1 MSRHS
6 SRKEILGVE
15 TSEINTMNILLKVSQ
30 LLLLSSPVWSSAVGN
45 PSCGHALDLPSVIFL
60 DKFCTDCYN
69 VYRLDEVYQNCQA
82 DCYDNDVLGALVWP
96 RLVCVGVEC
105 ALHMHANTIGTKPN
119 TGMQLGLSGDT
130 TRT

>member
-82 DCYDNDVLGALVWP
+82 DCYDNDVFFFCLNVTLVTQETAARAAGIILALAEP
-96 RLVCVGVEC
+96 RYVESD
-105 ALHMHANTIGTKPN
+105 L
-119 TGMQLGLSGDT
+119 LS
-130 TRT
+130 

>member
-30 LLLLSSPVWSSAVGN
+30 LMLLSTPVWSNAVGN

-82 DCYDNDVLGALVWP
+82 DCYDNDVFFFCLNVTLVTQETAARAAGIILALAEP
-96 RLVCVGVEC
+96 RYVESD
-105 ALHMHANTIGTKPN
+105 L
-119 TGMQLGLSGDT
+119 LS
-130 TRT
+130 

>member
-1 MSRHS
+1 MCRHS

-82 DCYDNDVLGALVWP
+82 DCYDNDVFFFCLNVTLVTQETAARAAGIILALAEP
-96 RLVCVGVEC
+96 RYVESD
-105 ALHMHANTIGTKPN
+105 L
-119 TGMQLGLSGDT
+119 LS
-130 TRT
+130 

>member
-82 DCYDNDVLGALVWP
+82 DCYDNDVFFFCLNVTLVTQETAARAAGIILTLAEP
-96 RLVCVGVEC
+96 RYVESD
-105 ALHMHANTIGTKPN
+105 L
-119 TGMQLGLSGDT
+119 LS
-130 TRT
+130 

>member
-82 DCYDNDVLGALVWP
+82 DCYDNDVFFFCLNVTLVTQETAARAAGIILALAEP
-96 RLVCVGVEC
+96 RYVESD
-105 ALHMHANTIGTKPN
+105 LF
-119 TGMQLGLSGDT
+119 S
-130 TRT
+130 

>member
-1 MSRHS
+1 MG
-6 SRKEILGVE
+6 SRKEIMGVE

-82 DCYDNDVLGALVWP
+82 DCYDNDVFFFCLNVTLVTQETAARAAGIILALAEP
-96 RLVCVGVEC
+96 RYVESD
-105 ALHMHANTIGTKPN
+105 L
-119 TGMQLGLSGDT
+119 LS
-130 TRT
+130 

>member
-69 VYRLDEVYQNCQA
+69 VYRQDEVYQNCQA
-82 DCYDNDVLGALVWP
+82 DCYDNDVFFFCLNVTLVTQETAARAAGIILALAEP
-96 RLVCVGVEC
+96 RYVESD
-105 ALHMHANTIGTKPN
+105 L
-119 TGMQLGLSGDT
+119 LS
-130 TRT
+130 

>member
-1 MSRHS
+1 MFRHS

-30 LLLLSSPVWSSAVGN
+30 LMLLSSPVWSSAVGN

-82 DCYDNDVLGALVWP
+82 DCYDNDVFFFCLNVTLVTQETAARAAGIILALAEP
-96 RLVCVGVEC
+96 RYVESD
-105 ALHMHANTIGTKPN
+105 L
-119 TGMQLGLSGDT
+119 LS
-130 TRT
+130 

>member
-15 TSEINTMNILLKVSQ
+15 TSEINTMNMNILLKVSQ
-30 LLLLSSPVWSSAVGN
+30 LMLLSSPVWSSAVGN

-82 DCYDNDVLGALVWP
+82 DCYDNDVFFFCLNVTLVTQETAARAAGIILALAEP
-96 RLVCVGVEC
+96 RYVESD
-105 ALHMHANTIGTKPN
+105 L
-119 TGMQLGLSGDT
+119 LS
-130 TRT
+130 

>member
-30 LLLLSSPVWSSAVGN
+30 LMLLSTPVWSSAVGN

-82 DCYDNDVLGALVWP
+82 DCYDNDVFFFCLNVTLVTQETAARAAGIILALAEP
-96 RLVCVGVEC
+96 RYVESD
-105 ALHMHANTIGTKPN
+105 L
-119 TGMQLGLSGDT
+119 LS
-130 TRT
+130 

>member
-30 LLLLSSPVWSSAVGN
+30 LMLLSSPVWSSAVGN

-82 DCYDNDVLGALVWP
+82 DCYDNDVFFFCLNVTLVTQETAARAAGIILALAEP
-96 RLVCVGVEC
+96 RYVESD
-105 ALHMHANTIGTKPN
+105 L
-119 TGMQLGLSGDT
+119 LS
-130 TRT
+130 